1 MTTDKF
7 VKELGASNDNIFY
20 SIKEFDIPSIQKTKY
35 SNLTSDQKLA
45 LKELLNYQFIVTDED
60 LMSVT
65 VDGGKQIAFLNLFS
79 EEYGYR
85 IYLVDSSGY
94 GYARYITELTDLP
107 DDFLDLIA
115 NSQMNQKN
123 DGDKDG
129 DNDVESSEITLEQI
143 AKDLLNIA
151 FLPKEERAERL
162 SNLNFMLHNISTNEL
177 PKEQN
182 DLIHSIVND
191 LINENQSKKLEKIDD
206 IEGLNDFL
214 EDLEEDL
221 EGFDELKNELKELEN
236 LE

>member
-1 MTTDKF
+1 MTKAKF
-7 VKELGASNDNIFY
+7 VEELGASNDNIFY
-20 SIKEFDIPSIQKTKY
+20 SRKEFDIPSIQKTKY
-35 SNLTSDQKLA
+35 SNLTDDQKIA
-45 LKELLNYQFIVTDED
+45 LIDLLDYQFIVTDED
-60 LMSVT
+60 LSDVT
-65 VDGGKQIAFLNLFS
+65 IDGDKQIAFLNLFS
-79 EEYGYR
+79 KEYGDR
-85 IYLVDSSGY
+85 KYLVDSSGY

-107 DDFLDLIA
+107 DVFLDFNA

-129 DNDVESSEITLEQI
+129 DNDVVGSEVTLEQI

-177 PKEQN
+177 PKDQN
-182 DLIHSIVND
+182 DLIHSIIND

-214 EDLEEDL
+214 EDLDQDL
-221 EGFDELKNELKELEN
+221 EGFDELKNELEELEN